1 MPILHANSFG
11 EGQDLVVLHGF
22 LGTSDNWKTLGKAYA
37 DAGFR
42 VHLLDQRNHG
52 RSFQSDQFSYAHMAE
67 DVLAY
72 LSDQGIETANILG
85 HSMGGKTAMY
95 VAGLAPEK
103 VDRLLVADIGPKAY
117 PPHHKTILD
126 ALTVLYNTP
135 IERRSQ
141 AEELLAVHINEAGIR
156 QFLLK
161 NLYRETPEKF
171 GFRANIPVLSESMS
185 AIGEALPAHFK
196 YQKPSLFLAGSKSD
210 YILTQDH
217 LGILL
222 QFPKAAFKT
231 ISNAGHW
238 LHAEN
243 PKEFLVHSLSFLQS

>member
-1 MPILHANSFG
+1 MPLLHANSFG
-11 EGQDLVVLHGF
+11 SGEDLIILHGF
-22 LGTSDNWKTLGKAYA
+22 LGTGDNWKTLGKAYA

-52 RSFQSDQFSYAHMAE
+52 RSFHSAQFTQALMAE

-72 LSDQGIETANILG
+72 LSEQGIEKANVLG

-95 VAGLAPEK
+95 LAGIASEK
-103 VDRLLVADIGPKAY
+103 VQKLLVADIGPKAY

-126 ALTVLYNTP
+126 ALNILYNTP
-135 IERRSQ
+135 LNSRSQ
-141 AEELLAVHINEAGIR
+141 AEEILSAHIKSPGIR

-161 NLYRETPEKF
+161 NLYRKTPDTF
-171 GFRANIPVLSESMS
+171 GFRANIPVLSGAMN
-185 AIGEALPAHFK
+185 AIGEPLPSEFNFT
-196 YQKPSLFLAGSKSD
+196 QPSMFLSGAQSD
-210 YILTQDH
+210 YILPEDH
-217 LGILL
+217 LSILV
-222 QFPKAAFKT
+222 QFPKAQFKS

-243 PKEFLVHSLSFLQS
+243 PKDFLADTLAFLRV